1 MTPVLLV
8 NAIVTPDGTRLESVH
23 RHDYRTHLDANGET
37 YMVDGGLSYIRRS
50 INKEKAREISVYSS
64 EPHEVIREEF
74 TWGTYGKGGK
84 GPLQRKI
91 LSTLD
96 DDHIEAILATQTH
109 IGPNTRKVFE
119 DEQEFRKAEHEKNDK
134 SAC

>member
-1 MTPVLLV
+1 
-8 NAIVTPDGTRLESVH
+8 
-23 RHDYRTHLDANGET
+23 
-37 YMVDGGLSYIRRS
+37 MVDGGLSYIRRS
-50 INKEKAREISVYSS
+50 INKEKARDVSVYSGD
-64 EPHEVIREEF
+64 PHEVIREEF

-109 IGPNTRKVFE
+109 IGPYIRKVLE
-119 DEQEFRKAEHEKNDK
+119 DEQEFRKSKA
-134 SAC
+134 